1 MPTAMA
7 DFRSAEL
14 TDADLYRDPAA
25 EALCATRDNT
35 WTPPITFRGGLYP
48 VRSVWYLT
56 QIESG
61 PKLRRPLKVEVSPT
75 QDGAFEV
82 HSAILG
88 ISGVGESLAAA
99 TRDLCSTFVAFWE
112 EFSQTPSD
120 HLASESSAILMRMRS
135 VIG

>member
-7 DFRSAEL
+7 DCRSAEL
-14 TDADLYRDPAA
+14 MDADVYRDPAA

-48 VRSVWYLT
+48 VRRVWYLT
-56 QIESG
+56 KIESG
-61 PKLRRPLKVEVSPT
+61 PRLQRPLKVEVSPT
-75 QDGAFEV
+75 EDGAFEI

-99 TRDLCSTFVAFWE
+99 TSDLCGTIMAFWE
-112 EFSQTPSD
+112 EFSQTPSER
-120 HLASESSAILMRMRS
+120 LAPESAAILMYLRS
-135 VIG
+135 VLG